1 MGIGHSVEMN
11 VVRVIWIITVHYY
24 NINTVKHILC
34 FQAVNED
41 SLKRLSEYVASLQVS
56 GRAQPTQLVFYIRKQ
71 TDPPESFSGKL

>member
-1 MGIGHSVEMN
+1 M
-11 VVRVIWIITVHYY
+11 
-24 NINTVKHILC
+24 KHILC